1 VEREVAACLSRMASH
16 RRVVRCGWML
26 RHKQGNGGRRCEWGD
41 GEGGGLST
49 RQVNKK
55 ERGLPSGRQDA

>member
-1 VEREVAACLSRMASH
+1 VGGCFDISRGMEEEGASG
-16 RRVVRCGWML
+16 VT
-26 RHKQGNGGRRCEWGD
+26 GR
-41 GEGGGLST
+41 GGGLST